1 MALRQ
6 LATMRG
12 HMSAPIRSVF
22 AITLAVSLVSA
33 IGGVPFNTMPLL
45 LSSFDPA
52 LGLTGDELG
61 TLSSLAFFGY
71 LVGTLSGP
79 VWVDRVNWRNTSLTV
94 SILAAVMFALSANAG
109 GMMLKIS
116 WVGFGFFCS
125 LMHALC
131 MRILAEM
138 PDEERAYGTRLSV
151 ELITISALL
160 YVLPIFFISKYH
172 YVGAA
177 WALAGFVLIL
187 GLGAFL
193 MPERQTDGAAAQ
205 TAAFPGWHQAKTSW
219 IALGVFLL
227 YCLAN
232 VGLWIFLAKIGE
244 KFNPEPAQFSTMFA
258 MLKIIGGAAGII
270 GALIGSRAGNRLPN
284 MICFLIIG
292 LGCYGI
298 YRATD
303 FNSFM
308 IACWVWE
315 FGFTM
320 GCIYQT
326 AGVARFD
333 PTNRLVVLVPTAF
346 AISSVVGAKLAGML
360 SAGGDYTALYIFVAI
375 CSLIPGLYYASL
387 KKGAIA
393 VTAAQ

>member
-1 MALRQ
+1 
-6 LATMRG
+6 
-12 HMSAPIRSVF
+12 MSVSIRSVF
-22 AITLAVSLVSA
+22 AVTIAVSLVSA

-79 VWVDRVNWRNTSLTV
+79 VWVDRVNWRNTSLAV
-94 SILAAVMFALSANAG
+94 SILAAVMFVLSANAAANAD
-109 GMMLKIS
+109 GMMLKVS

-151 ELITISALL
+151 ELITISVLL

-187 GLGAFL
+187 GLGAFM
-193 MPERQTDGAAAQ
+193 MPERQTGETASQ
-205 TAAFPGWHQAKTSW
+205 TAAFPGWQQAKIAW
-219 IALGVFLL
+219 IALAVFLL

-244 KFNPEPAQFSTMFA
+244 KYNPEPAQFSTMFA
-258 MLKIIGGAAGII
+258 MLKIIGGTAGII
-270 GALIGSRAGNRLPN
+270 GAVIGSRAGNKLPN
-284 MICFLIIG
+284 MICFLIIS
-292 LGCYGI
+292 LGSYGI

-346 AISSVVGAKLAGML
+346 AISSVAGAKLAGML
-360 SAGGDYTALYIFVAI
+360 SAGGDYTALYIFVAV

-387 KKGAIA
+387 KNDAM
-393 VTAAQ
+393 AASPAQ